1 MNDFDIVVVNVENA
15 ISGAG
20 ITCENVKILH
30 AAGIDIMITP

>member
-1 MNDFDIVVVNVENA
+1 MNDLDIVVVNVENA

-30 AAGIDIMITP
+30 SAGIDMKTPP